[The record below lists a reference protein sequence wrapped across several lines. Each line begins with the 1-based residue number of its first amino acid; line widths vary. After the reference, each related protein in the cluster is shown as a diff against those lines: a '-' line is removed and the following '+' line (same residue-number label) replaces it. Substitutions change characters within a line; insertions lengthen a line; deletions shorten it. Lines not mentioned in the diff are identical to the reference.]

1 MKRLFACISTRTRL
15 AIMVIGLSFL
25 CSVIY
30 STPASA
36 DGFNLSYIGPASSN
50 DRYNLTGHYTH
61 PRTTLRIPVYFKYD
75 PGTVGV
81 DVFDVYYGKNASD
94 GALFNGYYN
103 KSGGGEGHF
112 TISGFQYDDATGLWK
127 TTITAQL
134 TKNNGHQLVTSEPSL
149 YQFRL
154 RLSNHDGIIAYAGG
168 WASQANRQYN
178 VDYNTGGDLAGGGGD
193 QDEYLL
199 MSLPCN
205 ITHDVELGPGKPY
218 ELILF
223 DLDQPGPLYP
233 GSKSNKPFIN
243 NRMDINVAVYD
254 ETDKKEVVKYK
265 GSEYNCDFNNQ
276 YDGSSCMGE
285 NGTLHVTMTMKPGHK
300 YQVHIWRNWVNNL
313 IEYHLPFDNIS
324 YATECDPKIDMRTTV
339 DFTKKPTGDSKKP
352 RTGYKWLSSYGE
364 YNSKENDKSIAEVM
378 GYLGANKPNTPN
390 TLWTWTGNYPH
401 VKGSLPKAVM
411 DNNHHKA
418 ELYPGDELTWW
429 FRAYNSSG
437 YIVPEEMKM
446 DFTNLREGWIDPR
459 PLGQSWNQT
468 EPKPEEGSNW
478 FRPADRGGPL
488 NGSDHRQIMWGCYNW
503 GGKCT
508 DYRKGFDP
516 SNLNEGVSISEQ
528 EAVARH
534 YRYEVKSGDAG
545 QTLCQWLRMSWN
557 YNGWKQRLTPKACV
571 YIPYHYPGCPEG
583 DPSCTPNNCTMRGDC
598 PGGTPVKRG
607 VKPSVSAQPATVEA
621 GGTATFTYNLNNA
634 GPTKS
639 KDLHYQAYTFILRSG
654 AGLPDNSPRTVAYPM
669 SWGAV
674 GCGGRHVGWG
684 SYRDGKC
691 AGGVSGN
698 TVVYP
703 GEDVKMTRQYR
714 VADLGAERWL
724 AQPGDKICS
733 YLALD
738 QRWNVYNDVDSR
750 TFVAS
755 NIACVTITK
764 KPSLQLIGSDSYAK
778 DGFTG
783 SDVRENIVPGT
794 DKRGSYSQYGLLT
807 GDTDGVTNFGSA
819 GYTTASQANHRLACK
834 LSYANTGNVKDDC
847 KDLNGLKPANLFK
860 NPLSTP
866 SSTNAQQLPGGSS
879 VNLSILSGSYK
890 TTSSGSLNIS
900 GSLGKGQHI
909 TIFAEYADVTITGDI
924 DAYAGPYHNLSDIP
938 SFTIKAKNIKVD
950 PGVRLITGTYVAR
963 GKFESCKGAQ
973 NKTDDLGMKPTSRC
987 QNKLKINGAIV
998 SEGSPAFLRTF
1009 GAGNMSDDNQWIS
1022 NNISS
1027 TAEWINYTPNLWLT
1041 TSNGSSGN
1049 KLEGL
1054 TTTQVTN
1061 LPVRY

>member
-233 GSKSNKPFIN
+233 GSKPNKPFIN

-339 DFTKKPTGDSKKP
+339 DFTKKPTGDPKKP
-352 RTGYKWLSSYGE
+352 RTGYKQLSSYGK
-364 YNSKENDKSIAEVM
+364 YNSNEGKGNGNNSIAEVM
-378 GYLGANKPNTPN
+378 GYPGKYHFKKWEGISPQDSGL
-390 TLWTWTGNYPH
+390 
-401 VKGSLPKAVM
+401 LPKAIM
-411 DNNHHKA
+411 DSDKLQGHGG
-418 ELYPGDELTWW
+418 ELYPGDVLTWW

-446 DFTNLREGWIDPR
+446 DFTNLREGWIDSR
-459 PLGQSWNQT
+459 PPGQSWNQP

-488 NGSDHRQIMWGCYNW
+488 NGSDHRQIMWGCYGW
-503 GGKCT
+503 GKECT
-508 DYRKGFDP
+508 DYSKGFNGSDP
-516 SNLNEGVSISEQ
+516 NHGVSISKQ
-528 EAVARH
+528 EAVEKH
-534 YRYEVKSGDAG
+534 YRYMVKSGDAG

-557 YNGWKQRLTPKACV
+557 NGSWQQRFTPKACV
-571 YIPYHYPGCPEG
+571 KIPYHYPPPP
-583 DPSCTPNNCTMRGDC
+583 DDKDKHS
-598 PGGTPVKRG
+598 G
-607 VKPSVSAQPATVEA
+607 VVP
-621 GGTATFTYNLNNA
+621 TARVADGY
-634 GPTKS
+634 KS
-639 KDLHYQAYTFILRSG
+639 KVQAGDDVQFSYSLTNTSGSGSTVSRQIEYRSYTFILRRG
-654 AGLPDNSPRTVAYPM
+654 AKLPQNSEQKPYHYAKR
-669 SWGAV
+669 WDGNGV
-674 GCGGRHVGWG
+674 GCGGRDIIPGTQGRCEQGVGGTSEKIYPGQTWPVLG
-684 SYRDGKC
+684 QPKYN
-691 AGGVSGN
+691 VSGI
-698 TVVYP
+698 
-703 GEDVKMTRQYR
+703 
-714 VADLGAERWL
+714 WL

-733 YLALD
+733 YIAIDNNWSVRND
-738 QRWNVYNDVDSR
+738 QSAD
-750 TFVAS
+750 TFRAS
-755 NIACVTITK
+755 NIACVVVTK
-764 KPSLQLIGSDSYAK
+764 SPNLNLSGSDSYAR

-807 GDTDGVTNFGSA
+807 GDKNGVTSFGSA
-819 GYTTASQANHRLACK
+819 GYTTASQANRHLACK
-834 LSYANTGNVKDDC
+834 LSYANTSSAQGDC
-847 KDLNGLKPANLFK
+847 NDLKWLQPAGLSKNLSVPSKPAGAT
-860 NPLSTP
+860 PLPNKYVTLD
-866 SSTNAQQLPGGSS
+866 ALK
-879 VNLSILSGSYK
+879 SGSYYRN
-890 TTSSGSLNIS
+890 GELYI
-900 GSLGKGQHI
+900 GKSELQPGRHI
-909 TIFAEYADVTITGDI
+909 TIFVKGDVDIRGEITNSSNT
-924 DAYAGPYHNLSDIP
+924 YTKLSDIP
-938 SFTIKAKNIKVD
+938 SLTIKAENDIKVE
-950 PGVRLITGTYVAR
+950 PQVELITGTYVATGR
-963 GKFESCKGAQ
+963 FESCNGAQ
-973 NKTDDLGMKPTSRC
+973 DKSADLGMRPDSKC
-987 QNKLKINGAIV
+987 QQKLKINGAVV
-998 SEGSPAFLRTF
+998 SEKSPFFLRTF
-1009 GAGNMSDDNQWIS
+1009 GAGNRPEDDQWKTDK
-1022 NNISS
+1022 ISS

-1049 KLEGL
+1049 QLEGL

>member
-1 MKRLFACISTRTRL
+1 MKRLLACVSTRTRL

-30 STPASA
+30 SIPASA

-103 KSGGGEGHF
+103 NSGGNEGHF
-112 TISGFQYDDATGLWK
+112 IISGFQYDNATGLWK
-127 TTITAQL
+127 TMITAQL

-205 ITHDVELGPGKPY
+205 ITNDVELGPGKPN

-265 GSEYNCDFNNQ
+265 GSNYNCDFNNQ

-324 YATECDPKIDMRTTV
+324 YATECDPKIDMRAAV
-339 DFTKKPTGDSKKP
+339 DYIDEAGLKRASAQGRYDSQNNSES
-352 RTGYKWLSSYGE
+352 RSDVFVFDQWGHNARMTWSSKGV
-364 YNSKENDKSIAEVM
+364 SPDPAIIRKEDAKV
-378 GYLGANKPNTPN
+378 TP
-390 TLWTWTGNYPH
+390 GKY
-401 VKGSLPKAVM
+401 
-411 DNNHHKA
+411 
-418 ELYPGDELTWW
+418 LTWW
-429 FRAYNSSG
+429 FRAHNVSG
-437 YIVPEEMKM
+437 YPPPDETDFANFRTTFNGNTSGWDEM
-446 DFTNLREGWIDPR
+446 TVYPPR
-459 PLGQSWNQT
+459 RAT
-468 EPKPEEGSNW
+468 NW
-478 FRPADRGGPL
+478 FQPSKRGGKLDRNNP
-488 NGSDHRQIMWGCYNW
+488 QVTWGCSKWGTRCIDYYDPYN
-503 GGKCT
+503 
-508 DYRKGFDP
+508 RHP
-516 SNLNEGVSISEQ
+516 SFGESINY
-528 EAVARH
+528 H
-534 YRYEVKSGDAG
+534 YRYQVKADDAEK
-545 QTLCQWLRMSWN
+545 TLCQRVRNSWPV
-557 YNGWKQRLTPKACV
+557 GQDWKERFTPWACAYVPYDYPPPDKPKDKHSGVVPTARVADGYKSKVQAGDDVQFSYSLTNT
-571 YIPYHYPGCPEG
+571 
-583 DPSCTPNNCTMRGDC
+583 S
-598 PGGTPVKRG
+598 
-607 VKPSVSAQPATVEA
+607 
-621 GGTATFTYNLNNA
+621 
-634 GPTKS
+634 GPTVS
-639 KDLHYQAYTFILRSG
+639 RQIEYRSYTFILRRGAKLPQNSG
-654 AGLPDNSPRTVAYPM
+654 QKPYHYAKRWDGN
-669 SWGAV
+669 GV
-674 GCGGRHVGWG
+674 GCGGRDITPGAQGRCEQGVGG
-684 SYRDGKC
+684 TSEKIYPGKTWPVL
-691 AGGVSGN
+691 GKPKYNVSGI
-698 TVVYP
+698 
-703 GEDVKMTRQYR
+703 
-714 VADLGAERWL
+714 WL

-733 YLALD
+733 YIAID
-738 QRWNVYNDVDSR
+738 NNWSVTNDVSAP
-750 TFVAS
+750 TFRAS
-755 NIACVTITK
+755 NIACVVVTK
-764 KPSLQLIGSDSYAK
+764 SPNLSLSGSDSYAK

-783 SDVRENIVPGT
+783 SDVRENIVSGT

-807 GDTDGVTNFGSA
+807 GDKNGVTSFGSA
-819 GYTTASQANHRLACK
+819 GYTTASQANRSLACK
-834 LSYANTGNVKDDC
+834 LSYANTNSAQGDC
-847 KDLNGLKPANLFK
+847 NDLKGLRAADLSKNL
-860 NPLSTP
+860 SMP
-866 SSTNAQQLPGGSS
+866 SSTNTKPLPGGS
-879 VNLSILSGSYK
+879 NIDLDGLSGSYYRNGNL
-890 TTSSGSLNIS
+890 TIS
-900 GSLGKGQHI
+900 DSILKPGQHI
-909 TIFAEYADVTITGDI
+909 TIFVDGDVTISGHINTDWS
-924 DAYAGPYHNLSDIP
+924 AKYSKLSDIP
-938 SFTIKAKNIKVD
+938 SFTIKAENIKVE
-950 PGVRLITGTYVAR
+950 PWVPLITGTYVAT
-963 GKFESCKGAQ
+963 GHFESCKDAKNNG
-973 NKTDDLGMKPTSRC
+973 DDLGMLPPPKSKC
-987 QNKLKINGAIV
+987 QHKLRVNGAIV
-998 SEGSPAFLRTF
+998 SEKSPIFRRTF
-1009 GAGNMSDDNQWIS
+1009 GAGNRQEDNQWETDR
-1022 NNISS
+1022 ISS

-1049 KLEGL
+1049 QLEGL

>member
-178 VDYNTGGDLAGGGGD
+178 VDYNTGGDLVGGGGD

-233 GSKSNKPFIN
+233 GSKPNKPFIN

-313 IEYHLPFDNIS
+313 IEYHLPFDSIS
-324 YATECDPKIDMRTTV
+324 YATECDPKIDMRAAV
-339 DFTKKPTGDSKKP
+339 DYIDEAGRKRASAQGRYDSQNNSES
-352 RTGYKWLSSYGE
+352 RSDVFVFDQWGHNARATWSS
-364 YNSKENDKSIAEVM
+364 K
-378 GYLGANKPNTPN
+378 GASPEPAIILEKDAKVTP
-390 TLWTWTGNYPH
+390 G
-401 VKGSLPKAVM
+401 KF
-411 DNNHHKA
+411 
-418 ELYPGDELTWW
+418 LTWW
-429 FRAYNSSG
+429 FRAHNVSG
-437 YIVPEEMKM
+437 YPHPDETDFANFRMTLNKNPSGFGWTPGSTSGWDEMVVYP
-446 DFTNLREGWIDPR
+446 PR
-459 PLGQSWNQT
+459 RST
-468 EPKPEEGSNW
+468 NW
-478 FRPADRGGPL
+478 FQPSKRGGKLDRNHP
-488 NGSDHRQIMWGCYNW
+488 QVTWGCNEWGANCVDHHDWYN
-503 GGKCT
+503 
-508 DYRKGFDP
+508 KGISFG
-516 SNLNEGVSISEQ
+516 ESINY
-528 EAVARH
+528 H
-534 YRYEVKSGDAG
+534 YRYRVKAGDAG
-545 QTLCQWLRMSWN
+545 KALCQRVRNSWPV
-557 YNGWKQRLTPKACV
+557 GQDWKERFTPWACAYV
-571 YIPYHYPGCPEG
+571 PYDYPPPPDEPKDKSSGIVPTTIAQQDKVQAG
-583 DPSCTPNNCTMRGDC
+583 D
-598 PGGTPVKRG
+598 
-607 VKPSVSAQPATVEA
+607 TV
-621 GGTATFTYNLNNA
+621 TFDYRVDNPT
-634 GPTKS
+634 GPTKT
-639 KDLHYQAYTFILRSG
+639 KPFWYHNYTFILKRG
-654 AGLPDNSPRTVAYPM
+654 ASLPADKDDRPTYPKFWDGRGV
-669 SWGAV
+669 S
-674 GCGGRHVGWG
+674 CKGGRSLGGQYLSGQIDPCVGWDTG
-684 SYRDGKC
+684 RDD
-691 AGGVSGN
+691 
-698 TVVYP
+698 
-703 GEDVKMTRQYR
+703 EDVVLDVGGSNKRSKSY
-714 VADLGAERWL
+714 GIYGGGGWL

-733 YLALD
+733 YIAVDNNWSVRND
-738 QRWNVYNDVDSR
+738 QSAD
-750 TFVAS
+750 TFRAS
-755 NIACVTITK
+755 NIACAVVTK
-764 KPSLQLIGSDSYAK
+764 SPNLNLSGSDSYAK

-783 SDVRENIVPGT
+783 SDVRENKVPGT
-794 DKRGSYSQYGLLT
+794 AKRGSYSQYGLLT
-807 GDTDGVTNFGSA
+807 GDKNGVTSFGSA
-819 GYTTASQANHRLACK
+819 GYTIASPANHRLACK
-834 LSYANTGNVKDDC
+834 LSYANTDKAQGDC
-847 KDLNGLKPANLFK
+847 NDLKWLKPAGLLKKSLFIPSK
-860 NPLSTP
+860 PASTKSIP
-866 SSTNAQQLPGGSS
+866 PGD
-879 VNLSILSGSYK
+879 VNFDYMQGSYHK
-890 TTSSGSLNIS
+890 SGDLAIGDNI
-900 GSLGKGQHI
+900 LKLRKHI
-909 TIFAEYADVTITGDI
+909 TIFVDGDVTIKGNISI
-924 DAYAGPYHNLSDIP
+924 DWSTQYHNLSDIP
-938 SFTIKAKNIKVD
+938 SFTIMANNIKVE
-950 PGVRLITGTYVAR
+950 PWVALITGTYVATDH
-963 GKFESCKGAQ
+963 FESCKDA
-973 NKTDDLGMKPTSRC
+973 NNPADLGMLPPPNSKC
-987 QNKLKINGAIV
+987 QHKLKVNGAIV
-998 SEGSPAFLRTF
+998 SEKSPIFRRTF
-1009 GAGNMSDDNQWIS
+1009 GAGNLPYDSQWDPS
-1022 NNISS
+1022 NISS

-1049 KLEGL
+1049 QLEGL

>member
-324 YATECDPKIDMRTTV
+324 YATECEPKIDMRAAVDYIDEAGRKRASAQGRYDSQNNSESRSDVFVFDQWGHNARTTWS
-339 DFTKKPTGDSKKP
+339 SKGVSP
-352 RTGYKWLSSYGE
+352 DPAIIR
-364 YNSKENDKSIAEVM
+364 KEDAKV
-378 GYLGANKPNTPN
+378 TP
-390 TLWTWTGNYPH
+390 GKY
-401 VKGSLPKAVM
+401 
-411 DNNHHKA
+411 
-418 ELYPGDELTWW
+418 LTWW
-429 FRAYNSSG
+429 FRAHNVSG
-437 YIVPEEMKM
+437 YPPPDETDFANFRTTFNGSTSGWDEMVVYP
-446 DFTNLREGWIDPR
+446 PR
-459 PLGQSWNQT
+459 RST
-468 EPKPEEGSNW
+468 NW
-478 FRPADRGGPL
+478 FQPSKRGGKLDRNNPQVTWGCSKWGA
-488 NGSDHRQIMWGCYNW
+488 NCVDYHRQDWN
-503 GGKCT
+503 K
-508 DYRKGFDP
+508 
-516 SNLNEGVSISEQ
+516 GVSFSESINY
-528 EAVARH
+528 H
-534 YRYEVKSGDAG
+534 YRYQVRADDAEK
-545 QTLCQWLRMSWN
+545 TLCQRVRNSWPV
-557 YNGWKQRLTPKACV
+557 GQDWKERFTPWACAYV
-571 YIPYHYPGCPEG
+571 PYDYP
-583 DPSCTPNNCTMRGDC
+583 PNQPP
-598 PGGTPVKRG
+598 PGGGDKDNSG
-607 VKPSVSAQPATVEA
+607 VVPTAREEHNKTKVQA
-621 GGTATFTYNLNNA
+621 GDDVQFSYSLTNTS
-634 GPTKS
+634 GPTVS
-639 KDLHYQAYTFILRSG
+639 RQIVYRPYTFILRRGAKLPQNSG
-654 AGLPDNSPRTVAYPM
+654 QKPYHYAKD
-669 SWGAV
+669 WGNGSGV
-674 GCGGRHVGWG
+674 GCGGRDIDPGAQSRCEPGVFGT
-684 SYRDGKC
+684 SGKI
-691 AGGVSGN
+691 
-698 TVVYP
+698 YP
-703 GEDVKMTRQYR
+703 GQTWSVLEKPKYNVSNF
-714 VADLGAERWL
+714 WL

-733 YLALD
+733 YIAVD
-738 QRWNVYNDVDSR
+738 NNWSVKNDEPAK
-750 TFVAS
+750 TFRAS
-755 NIACVTITK
+755 NIACVVVTK
-764 KPSLQLIGSDSYAK
+764 SPNLNLSGSDSYAK

-807 GDTDGVTNFGSA
+807 GDKNGVTSFGSA
-819 GYTTASQANHRLACK
+819 GYTTASQANRHLACK
-834 LSYANTGNVKDDC
+834 LSYANTGIVQGDC
-847 KDLNGLKPANLFK
+847 NDLSGLQSAGLIKPDNGKLSKPKWPTSFK
-860 NPLSTP
+860 GKLASQV
-866 SSTNAQQLPGGSS
+866 SIDSLPVSGDYSRNGFLTITGGS
-879 VNLSILSGSYK
+879 LSR
-890 TTSSGSLNIS
+890 
-900 GSLGKGQHI
+900 GQHVRL
-909 TIFAEYADVTITGDI
+909 FVKGDVTIDGNISVDEVNPI
-924 DAYAGPYHNLSDIP
+924 HSSLSDIP
-938 SFTIKAKNIKVD
+938 SLTVVATGDIRVEHEVSVIA
-950 PGVRLITGTYVAR
+950 GTYVAG

-973 NKTDDLGMKPTSRC
+973 NKTADLGMRPDSRC
-987 QNKLKINGAIV
+987 KNKLKINGAIV
-998 SEGSPAFLRTF
+998 SGGSPAFRRTF
-1009 GAGNMSDDNQWIS
+1009 GAGNQPYDGQWDP

-1049 KLEGL
+1049 QLEGL